1 MQINGLSGA
10 QAAQSLSSVG
20 RNQAGGKAAPA
31 SAPQS
36 SLPAD
41 QLDLS
46 PEAQALS
53 ETQAAS
59 QTSQAAGSDGIRW
72 DRVNELRQAI
82 ADGNFETSERISGAL
97 DNILDAYA

>member
-20 RNQAGGKAAPA
+20 RSSGGGKAAPT

-36 SLPAD
+36 TLPAD

-53 ETQAAS
+53 ETQAAG
-59 QTSQAAGSDGIRW
+59 QTASPDGIRW
-72 DRVNELRQAI
+72 ERVNALRQAI
-82 ADGNFETSERISGAL
+82 AEGNYDSAERVSGAL
-97 DNILDAYA
+97 DNFLDAYA

>member
-10 QAAQSLSSVG
+10 QAAQSLSHVG
-20 RNQAGGKAAPA
+20 RSTAGGKAAPTSPSQSA
-31 SAPQS
+31 S
-36 SLPAD
+36 PAD
-41 QLDLS
+41 ELDLS

-53 ETQAAS
+53 EAQATS
-59 QTSQAAGSDGIRW
+59 QTAGSDGIRW

-82 ADGNFETSERISGAL
+82 AEGNYETSERISGAL

>member
-20 RNQAGGKAAPA
+20 RSAPGGKAA
-31 SAPQS
+31 STNAPQS
-36 SLPAD
+36 ALPAD

-53 ETQAAS
+53 ETQAA
-59 QTSQAAGSDGIRW
+59 SQAAGSDGIRW

-97 DNILDAYA
+97 DNFLDAYA

>member
-10 QAAQSLSSVG
+10 QAAQSLSSIG
-20 RNQAGGKAAPA
+20 RSQAGGKAAPT
-31 SAPQS
+31 SSPQS
-36 SLPAD
+36 TLPAD

-53 ETQAAS
+53 ETQAAA
-59 QTSQAAGSDGIRW
+59 QTAGSDGIRW

-82 ADGNFETSERISGAL
+82 AEGNFETNDRISGAI

>member
-1 MQINGLSGA
+1 MQINGLSSA

-20 RNQAGGKAAPA
+20 RSAAGGKAAPT
-31 SAPQS
+31 SAPQA

-53 ETQAAS
+53 ETQATQAS
-59 QTSQAAGSDGIRW
+59 GSDGVRW
-72 DRVNELRQAI
+72 EKVNALRQAI
-82 ADGNFETSERISGAL
+82 AEGNYDTSERMSGAM
-97 DNILDAYA
+97 DNFLDAYA

>member
-20 RNQAGGKAAPA
+20 RSAAGGKTAPA
-31 SAPQS
+31 SASQS
-36 SLPAD
+36 ALPAD

-53 ETQAAS
+53 D
-59 QTSQAAGSDGIRW
+59 SQAIGQTGSSDGIRW
-72 DRVNELRQAI
+72 DRVNALRQAI
-82 ADGNFETSERISGAL
+82 AEGNFETNERIAGAL
-97 DNILDAYA
+97 DNFLDAYA